1 MFLGCDGLTGDNENC
16 GGFDIHQEHS
26 NRTVDSRLESS
37 TLSRNECCDTM
48 DYNLSG
54 NVSTF
59 KQDRK
64 TITFERNGRKEAD
77 IEEAEDITPT
87 T

>member
-1 MFLGCDGLTGDNENC
+1 
-16 GGFDIHQEHS
+16 
-26 NRTVDSRLESS
+26 
-37 TLSRNECCDTM
+37 M